1 MARRKAATIVTPPLS
16 CQLKSV
22 KPITVNQHKA
32 YKAFNSGYHLVLHGV
47 AGTGKTFI
55 SLHMALNAVLT
66 PGSTYTQVL
75 VIRSVV
81 PTREIGYLPGS
92 LKEKISVY
100 EDPYRDIC
108 NDLMQRPT
116 GYEELKLRKHLNFAT
131 TSYLR
136 GLTFRDTIIVVD
148 EMQNLNFE
156 ELRTVI
162 TRVGENTRLIFSGD
176 YRQSD
181 FERHKDRQ
189 GLGHFINI
197 LDDMGSFA
205 KVEFDYSD
213 IVRNDLVKEY
223 IIAEGRYQDAGHSL
237 QI

>member
-1 MARRKAATIVTPPLS
+1 MGRKAKATVSVTPPLS
-16 CQLKSV
+16 CQLKPI
-22 KPITVNQHKA
+22 KPITINQHKA
-32 YKAFNSGYHLVLHGV
+32 YKAFRSNYNLVLHGV

-55 SLHMALNAVLT
+55 SMHMALNAVLALD
-66 PGSTYTQVL
+66 STYEQVL

-81 PTREIGYLPGS
+81 PTREIGYLPGT

-108 NDLMQRPT
+108 NELLQRKT
-116 GYEELKLRKHLNFAT
+116 GYEELKSLKYVNFAT

-136 GLTFRDTIIVVD
+136 GMTFRNTIIVVD
-148 EMQNLNFE
+148 EMQNLNYE

-181 FERHKDRQ
+181 FERYKDRQ
-189 GLGHFINI
+189 GLGHFIDI
-197 LDDMGSFA
+197 LDNMNSFA
-205 KVEFDYSD
+205 KVEFDYND
-213 IVRNDLVKEY
+213 IVRNDLVKEF
-223 IIAEGRYQDAGHSL
+223 IIQEGKYQDAGHA
-237 QI
+237 I

>member
-1 MARRKAATIVTPPLS
+1 MGKRKAAAIVIPPLS
-16 CQLKSV
+16 CQLKFI

-32 YKAFNSGYHLVLHGV
+32 YKAFHSGYNLVLHGV
-47 AGTGKTFI
+47 AGTGKTYI
-55 SLHMALNAVLT
+55 SLHMALNAVLSS
-66 PGSTYTQVL
+66 GSLYEQVL

-108 NDLMQRPT
+108 NELMQRPT
-116 GYEELKLRKHLNFAT
+116 GYEELKMQKRLSFAT

-136 GLTFRDTIIVVD
+136 GLTFKNTIIVVD

-181 FERHKDRQ
+181 FERFKDRQ
-189 GLGHFINI
+189 GLGNFISI
-197 LDDMGSFA
+197 LDDMSSFA
-205 KVEFDYSD
+205 KVEFDYND

-223 IIAEGRYQDAGHSL
+223 IIAEGRYQDAGHPL